1 MGPPLSVPVADVMV
15 YPAGLR
21 PHVAKVVSCWSVAEP
36 LNMTLLNRCGPSGQA
51 LRSCTSTVSA
61 VESVP
66 SPPPVARGRGGVDVL
81 PGAGNAAGEA
91 DAPAPRHRAG
101 GTCHLTARVEH
112 PRRDRNRRASPCQP
126 TCHAP
131 APDRSPATA
140 RRLSPR
146 PERGRVLRAG
156 RGCRVPDQTLSTSP
170 SGMRRG
176 PVTRTSPSTTTP
188 APKVTSPSTSS
199 RRQRRS
205 EGAPAGNR
213 CSKSGRSL

>member
-1 MGPPLSVPVADVMV
+1 MLTSLLSRLGCWLLAARLRHRLGPLLSFGSILAGRRRPVSRWLSAVIRRGSPASSAARRPQRPAWLLLQPGDLPQ
-15 YPAGLR
+15 PAGG
-21 PHVAKVVSCWSVAEP
+21 SCCRLDTASIP
-36 LNMTLLNRCGPSGQA
+36 PPGPFPSG
-51 LRSCTSTVSA
+51 SGPFPT
-61 VESVP
+61 
-66 SPPPVARGRGGVDVL
+66 
-81 PGAGNAAGEA
+81 
-91 DAPAPRHRAG
+91 PA
-101 GTCHLTARVEH
+101 T
-112 PRRDRNRRASPCQP
+112 SPCQP

-146 PERGRVLRAG
+146 PERDRVLRAG

-176 PVTRTSPSTTTP
+176 PVTRTLPSTTTP